1 MVLHLVRLRD
11 ELLLTD
17 FTLEW
22 LDSGVLSKMDLKIV
36 TGKVGLVTSRIM
48 TFISMLSGVNTK
60 VRFHKL
66 SVLEH
71 FLAA

>member
-17 FTLEW
+17 LTLEW
-22 LDSGVLSKMDLKIV
+22 LDSSVLSKMNLKIV
-36 TGKVGLVTSRIM
+36 SGKVSFVATRIM
-48 TFISMLSGVNTK
+48 TFISMLSGVNAK